1 MRRIRWWGWTIL
13 ALVIVMVA
21 AGGFVWTEHALS
33 VQMATVSPVQ
43 GARLASSSVKIT
55 CALPGFAPGRGSV
68 SVTVDG
74 RLVDSA
80 AVALHTDGIEATVS
94 LADGAHTV
102 DVEYNS
108 ANIFSRHLSQSWG
121 FSIDTTAP
129 EVHVVSPSPATILS
143 QKANHFLATFN
154 EDATATL
161 LIDGKAVPLT
171 AGDPSSSTTT
181 SVAAAT
187 ATSSDPVSSGIRSVE
202 ADFSLPQGK
211 HEFDLTVTDAL
222 GNRTVQKWEA
232 IADYKAPTI
241 KSEDWP
247 GTTWN
252 QTSASLTFAVTDN
265 FPDNMVVT
273 ATVDGQNAML
283 LPTSAPVPDT
293 SATATT
299 GKVLSPTSTK
309 KSTSTTTTS
318 VTTGSSSTASKGG
331 SSSASL
337 GSSTATSAGSAA
349 ATSSSTQHVLLTTGE
364 LWEGT
369 HDIDITARDAAGHV
383 SIWHHTFLVDTTETF
398 GDRPMGLGAV
408 GKDVTALQNI
418 LIAKGLFSGEANAVY
433 DIATAQAVAAFNTS
447 RNLPGGTTL
456 TVDDIDLLLG
466 SIRIDLSQR
475 KLYLYSEGKLV
486 KTYSV
491 AVGRPSYPTPQ
502 GHWKIITKVVNPT
515 WTPPDSPW
523 AAGAV
528 PIGPGPRDP
537 LGTRWMGLSAP
548 GVGIHGTNEP
558 WSIGSYASH
567 GCIRMHI
574 SDAEDLFNRVFVGTP
589 VDIVP

>member
-1 MRRIRWWGWTIL
+1 
-13 ALVIVMVA
+13 MVA

-74 RLVDSA
+74 KPVDSA
-80 AVALHTDGIEATVS
+80 AVALHTDGVEATVS
-94 LADGAHTV
+94 LPDGAHTV

-108 ANIFSRHLSQSWG
+108 ANIFSRRLSRSWG
-121 FSIDTTAP
+121 FPIDTTAP
-129 EVHVVSPSPATILS
+129 EVHVVSPSSATILS
-143 QKANHFLATFN
+143 QKANHFLATFS

-171 AGDPSSSTTT
+171 EGDSSSSTTT
-181 SVAAAT
+181 SVAGAT
-187 ATSSDPVSSGIRSVE
+187 ATSSDPAGSGTRSAE
-202 ADFSLPQGK
+202 ADFTLAQGK

-222 GNRTVQKWEA
+222 GNSTVQKWEA

-252 QTSASLTFAVTDN
+252 RTSASLTFAVSDN
-265 FPDNMVVT
+265 FPDKMVVT
-273 ATVDGQNAML
+273 ATVDGQNATL

-293 SATATT
+293 SVTAKT

-309 KSTSTTTTS
+309 KATSTTTTS
-318 VTTGSSSTASKGG
+318 VTTGSPTAASKGG
-331 SSSASL
+331 SSSASP
-337 GSSTATSAGSAA
+337 GSSTATSAGSPAV
-349 ATSSSTQHVLLTTGE
+349 TSSATQHVLLTTGE
-364 LWEGT
+364 FSEGT
-369 HDIDITARDAAGHV
+369 HDIVITAQDAAGHV
-383 SIWHHTFLVDTTETF
+383 SIWHHTFLVETTETF
-398 GDRPMGLGAV
+398 GDRPLGEGAV
-408 GKDVTALQNI
+408 GKDVAALQDI
-418 LIAKGLFSGEANAVY
+418 LTAKGLYTGKANAVY
-433 DIATAQAVAAFNTS
+433 DSATAQAVASFNKS
-447 RNLPGGTTL
+447 QNLPGGTTL
-456 TVDDIDLLLG
+456 TVDDIGLLLG
-466 SIRIDLSQR
+466 SIRIDLSER

-502 GHWKIITKVVNPT
+502 GHWKIITKEVNPT
-515 WTPPDSPW
+515 WNPPDSPW

-528 PIGPGPRDP
+528 PIGPGPDDP

-567 GCIRMHI
+567 GCIRMHV
-574 SDAEDLFNRVFVGTP
+574 SAAEDLFDRVFVGTT

>member
-1 MRRIRWWGWTIL
+1 MGSLVRRIRWWGWTIL
-13 ALVIVMVA
+13 ALVVVMVA

-33 VQMATVSPVQ
+33 VQMATVSPAQ

-74 RLVDSA
+74 KPVDSA

-94 LADGAHTV
+94 LADGSHTV
-102 DVEYNS
+102 AVEYNS
-108 ANIFSRHLSQSWG
+108 ANIFSRRLSRSWG

-143 QKANHFLATFN
+143 QKANHFLATFS

-161 LIDGKAVPLT
+161 LIDGKAVPLK
-171 AGDPSSSTTT
+171 AGDSSSSAGT
-181 SVAAAT
+181 SVAGAT
-187 ATSSDPVSSGIRSVE
+187 STSSDPPGGGTRSVA
-202 ADFSLPQGK
+202 ADLALPQGK

-222 GNRTVQKWEA
+222 GNSTVQKWEA

-247 GTTWN
+247 GTIWN

-265 FPDNMVVT
+265 FPDKMVVT
-273 ATVDGQNAML
+273 ATVDGQNATL
-283 LPTSAPVPDT
+283 LPTSAPVPD
-293 SATATT
+293 SSVTAKT
-299 GKVLSPTSTK
+299 GKVLSPMSTK

-318 VTTGSSSTASKGG
+318 VATGSSTAT
-331 SSSASL
+331 SA

-349 ATSSSTQHVLLTTGE
+349 ATSGSTQHVLLTTGE
-364 LWEGT
+364 FSEGS
-369 HDIDITARDAAGHV
+369 HDIVIMAEDAAGHV
-383 SIWHHTFLVDTTETF
+383 SIWHHTFLVETTETF
-398 GDRPMGLGAV
+398 GARPMGEGAV

-418 LIAKGLFSGEANAVY
+418 LIAKGLYTGNANGVY
-433 DIATAQAVAAFNTS
+433 DSATAQTVASFNAS

-456 TVDDIDLLLG
+456 TVDDIALLLG
-466 SIRIDLSQR
+466 SIRIDLSER

-491 AVGRPSYPTPQ
+491 AVGRPSYPTPK
-502 GHWKIITKVVNPT
+502 GHWKIITKEVNPT
-515 WTPPDSPW
+515 WNPPDSPW

-528 PIGPGPRDP
+528 AIGPGPDDP

-574 SDAEDLFNRVFVGTP
+574 PDAEDLFDRVFIGTP